1 MTIRTKI
8 DVKKRLDTFEEWAS
22 YDENGKKYYFV
33 FPDAK
38 RNGLWTI
45 MKYADGVFTLH
56 GRGETYCDQGE
67 KVLKKEEL
75 QTIVW
80 NNRKFVNEVFKKQ
93 VQEV

>member
-1 MTIRTKI
+1 MTIRNKRDI
-8 DVKKRLDTFEEWAS
+8 EKRLNEFENWAN
-22 YDENGKKYYFV
+22 YDANGKKHYFV

-38 RNGLWTI
+38 RNGFWTM

-56 GRGETYCDQGE
+56 GKGETYCDQGE

-80 NNRKFVNEVFKKQ
+80 NNRRFVNEALKKQ
-93 VQEV
+93 VQRV